1 MSPIFVV
8 AIYFLAWRQCRRMG
22 QAIAET
28 AAWIVGYLATYV
40 LLVVLHFGH
49 PGLVSLSP
57 ESFSF
62 VFAVI
67 GGFITMKLSHWLWR
81 RRGGHLEP
89 AKHPF
94 AAKHWVRAA
103 RAMLLGG
110 KPRPPRPGSAAA
122 APRAATTTTTSTRQP
137 ARPRQT
143 NRWVRVARAMLDT
156 ESSRGRTRR

>member
-8 AIYFLAWRQCRRMG
+8 AIYFLAWRQCRRIG

-28 AAWIVGYLATYV
+28 AAWIVGYLGTYV
-40 LLVVLHFGH
+40 ILVVLHFGR
-49 PGLVSLSP
+49 PSLVSLSP

-67 GGFITMKLSHWLWR
+67 GGFVVMKLSHWLWR

-89 AKHPF
+89 VKHPF
-94 AAKHWVRAA
+94 AAKHWMRALRAA
-103 RAMLLGG
+103 LFGG
-110 KPRPPRPGSAAA
+110 KPRQRPTGGATVT
-122 APRAATTTTTSTRQP
+122 RAASTTVASRP